1 MSNRYW
7 LLALV
12 ALPIACVSPRDRA
25 RADSAQALVAKQR
38 QLMDQL
44 VAQKD
49 SVSRVLNDA
58 DGFIGEID
66 KSVSRVKGLK
76 ARHVSRSSES
86 GLEDQ
91 IAARKDMLRRV
102 NALVARAQQT
112 ARELE
117 AARKKEAELVAE
129 NGMLRDSLGVDAK
142 QIAALQASIAEQA
155 QTIAALQAHVD
166 SLGKEVTA
174 AKSAYAR
181 AYYVVGT
188 EDELLKKGVI
198 VREGGANLL
207 FAHIGRTLQP
217 ARDLDP
223 QVFTTIDTR
232 EIHTIPLPDT
242 TRSYQIVS
250 RQSLDDAKVENRDG
264 ATFRGPLAISDADR
278 FWAPSH
284 YLIIVER

>member
-1 MSNRYW
+1 MSNRLW
-7 LLALV
+7 LLAFV

-25 RADSAQALVAKQR
+25 RADSAQALAARQR
-38 QLMDQL
+38 VLMDQL

-49 SVSRVLNDA
+49 SVNRVLTDA
-58 DGFIGEID
+58 DNFIGEID
-66 KSVSRVKGLK
+66 RSVSRVKGMK
-76 ARHVSRSSES
+76 ARHVSRGSES
-86 GLEDQ
+86 GIEDQ

-102 NALVARAQQT
+102 NALVARAQET
-112 ARELE
+112 ARELQE
-117 AARKKEAELVAE
+117 ARQKEAELVAE
-129 NGMLRDSLGVDAK
+129 NGRMKDSLDADGK
-142 QIAALQASIAEQA
+142 KITELQTSIAQQA
-155 QTIAALQAHVD
+155 ETIAMLQAHVD

-174 AKSAYAR
+174 ARAAYAR

-188 EDELLKKGVI
+188 EDELLQKGIV

-223 QVFTTIDTR
+223 QVFTSIDTR
-232 EIHTIPLPDT
+232 DTHMIPVPDT
-242 TRSYQIVS
+242 TRRYQIVS

-264 ATFRGPLAISDADR
+264 STFRGELAIADIDR

-284 YLIIVER
+284 FLILVER